1 MVPDRDHQG
10 GCNGH
15 HKNRISGA
23 CKPKI
28 LRPRDGKWQPELIGG
43 WHIALKKDTQG
54 RCDWWFVIAGLNLP
68 VLTRHASLQML
79 YRKPRRDPKENW
91 KNHG

>member
-1 MVPDRDHQG
+1 
-10 GCNGH
+10 
-15 HKNRISGA
+15 
-23 CKPKI
+23 
-28 LRPRDGKWQPELIGG
+28 LIGG

-54 RCDWWFVIAGLNLP
+54 RCDWWFVIAGLKLP
-68 VLTRHASLQML
+68 VLTRHAPLKML